1 MGDYDV
7 DIPEDTPSGQY
18 QIRVGRFEDQELF
31 GCSGTFEI
39 VGNGDDTDS
48 PDDMSMSYAF

>member
-7 DIPEDTPSGQY
+7 DIPADIPSGEY

-31 GCSGTFEI
+31 GCSGTFDI
-39 VGNGDDTDS
+39 VSDGVGE
-48 PDDMSMSYAF
+48 PDDMSLSYGF